1 MLVDV
6 VHLNLGVDRHYEI
19 LGVDELWAATLHRI
33 TSTTS
38 VGMVLAYSS
47 QAVVRASAVNGVSST
62 VCTVDV
68 FSSATDSAGF

>member
-1 MLVDV
+1 MAKVMAV
-6 VHLNLGVDRHYEI
+6 IYNCPIVLG
-19 LGVDELWAATLHRI
+19 AATP
-33 TSTTS
+33 S